1 MCFNVEKN
9 TYKMYTKILLHCV
22 EYEYRFSSVV
32 QSRLI
37 RKVTDE
43 KLDVS

>member
-1 MCFNVEKN
+1 MCLNVEKN
-9 TYKMYTKILLHCV
+9 IYKMYAKKLLHCV

-37 RKVTDE
+37 RKVTDA
-43 KLDVS
+43 KLVVS

>member
-1 MCFNVEKN
+1 MCLMLRKN
-9 TYKMYTKILLHCV
+9 TYKTYTKILLYCV

-37 RKVTDE
+37 SKVTDA

>member
-1 MCFNVEKN
+1 
-9 TYKMYTKILLHCV
+9 MYTKILLHCV
-22 EYEYRFSSVV
+22 EYEYRFFSVV

-37 RKVTDE
+37 RKVTDA

>member
-1 MCFNVEKN
+1 MCLNVEKN
-9 TYKMYTKILLHCV
+9 IYKMYTKKLFYCV

-37 RKVTDE
+37 RKVTDA
-43 KLDVS
+43 KLAVS